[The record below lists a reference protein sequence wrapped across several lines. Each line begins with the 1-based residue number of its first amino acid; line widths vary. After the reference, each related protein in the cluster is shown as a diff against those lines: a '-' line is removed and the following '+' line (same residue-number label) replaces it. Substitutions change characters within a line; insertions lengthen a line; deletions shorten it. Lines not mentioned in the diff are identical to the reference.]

1 MSSAVMME
9 IFWVTFP
16 GVCGSFEPVTTTS
29 SISYTSSAATG
40 PAVIAADSSGRR
52 KRVRFI

>member
-16 GVCGSFEPVTTTS
+16 GVWGSLEPVTMTS
-29 SISYTSSAATG
+29 SIS
-40 PAVIAADSSGRR
+40 
-52 KRVRFI
+52 